1 MKRLA
6 KGHRNR
12 EETCPNHIHE
22 NVKTNQLV
30 SSIKQM
36 AVDNTITYMYKP
48 PKQGEHDKDA

>member
-30 SSIKQM
+30 SSTKQM